1 MHGHGNGI
9 KPLWNPEGNH
19 SRIEELLL
27 QLSDRLFRTT
37 GKKVYGYLKADV
49 KAIVDQI
56 VAELAGDE
64 NIRKLYDLSATF
76 HSACPHENPGSECS
90 LL

>member
-1 MHGHGNGI
+1 MYGHGNGI
-9 KPLWNPEGNH
+9 KPLWTPEGNH

-64 NIRKLYDLSATF
+64 NIRKLYDPSATF
-76 HSACPHENPGSECS
+76 HSACPHENPDSECS
-90 LL
+90 LR